1 MNTVVVYPGRFH
13 PWHKGHKSSYDYL
26 VNKFGANSVYVATSD
41 VQAPITS
48 PFTFQDKV
56 EMMTKTGV
64 PVSKIARVK
73 NPYQAQEITQEIPDP
88 EDTALVFAVS
98 EKDMLGKDARFRF
111 GKKRDGSPS
120 YMQPYPKSGKLK
132 PLTQHAYV
140 FITPTVNFKV
150 KGKDA
155 NSASAIRELYM
166 QGNESD
172 RKNII
177 HDLFGNDDGGLQQIF
192 DQRLLPAKAAK
203 EIVYKAAPIDSNVLD
218 KVEPIRESK
227 IDRLVK
233 VILEAERKASI
244 SDSSFTEDLV
254 SDYLEEKR

>member
-1 MNTVVVYPGRFH
+1 MKTVVVYPGRFH
-13 PWHKGHKSSYDYL
+13 PWHKGHKASYDY
-26 VNKFGANSVYVATSD
+26 VANKFGTNNVYVATSA
-41 VQAPITS
+41 VQAPINS

-56 EMMTKTGV
+56 EMMTRTGI
-64 PVSKIARVK
+64 PVSKIAQVK
-73 NPYQAQEITQEIPDP
+73 NPYQAQEITKEIPDP

-98 EKDMLGKDARFRF
+98 EKDMSGKEPRFKF
-111 GKKRDGSPS
+111 GTKKDGSPS
-120 YMQPYPKSGKLK
+120 YMQPYPKNGKLK

-140 FITPTVNFKV
+140 FVTPTVNFKV

-166 QGNESD
+166 QGNEND
-172 RKNII
+172 RKSII
-177 HDLFGNDDGGLQQIF
+177 HDLFGNDDGSLKQMF
-192 DQRLLPAKAAK
+192 DKRLLPAKSAK

-227 IDRLVK
+227 MDRLVR
-233 VILEAERKASI
+233 VILESEKKAN
-244 SDSSFTEDLV
+244 DCYRSFVEDLN